1 MVYHPN
7 PNISW
12 SEMRK
17 KFGEANGIKNKFNS
31 FYKWVNS
38 RRHKG
43 EWEHTT
49 EVAETKSLLVSIS
62 HKEYLLYSLS
72 SLCTISCSLL
82 ALDSIFK
89 PVLFLSVYFASV
101 YAYDVC
107 CPAGIKVLEIS
118 SQGHFNIVVDLCC
131 VDSHPQVSFCGN
143 NGTDR
148 WVRQRYR
155 QYHSSIR

>member
-17 KFGEANGIKNKFNS
+17 KFGEAKGIKNKFNS

-49 EVAETKSLLVSIS
+49 EVAETKILLVSIS

-72 SLCTISCSLL
+72 SRCTISCSLV
-82 ALDSIFK
+82 ALDSIF
-89 PVLFLSVYFASV
+89 
-101 YAYDVC
+101 
-107 CPAGIKVLEIS
+107 
-118 SQGHFNIVVDLCC
+118 
-131 VDSHPQVSFCGN
+131 
-143 NGTDR
+143 
-148 WVRQRYR
+148 
-155 QYHSSIR
+155 